1 MYYNMGLFNLQQVDN
16 FFLFVNNS
24 ENLIFRFMLIITML
38 KVELIL

>member
-1 MYYNMGLFNLQQVDN
+1 MYYKMGLFNLQQVDN